1 MLEELTCLATSPPI
15 LWAIKTIGSCENLSC
30 DFIDITLFPIPT
42 CPVLLIAGEF
52 DMLASR
58 AWAKS
63 RILKW
68 LCADFD
74 QSESYP
80 KV

>member
-1 MLEELTCLATSPPI
+1 MQV
-15 LWAIKTIGSCENLSC
+15 
-30 DFIDITLFPIPT
+30 PT
-42 CPVLLIAGEF
+42 CPVLLIVGEF
-52 DMLASR
+52 DMLANR

-68 LCADFD
+68 LCDDFD

-80 KV
+80 KLWTRTFLKPGSAGNHCSGQYVDTSSG